1 MIRRTALILASA
13 RQARRICLSTA
24 TDGDAEAEYVFH
36 IRSRLLTPINADFD
50 KGVC

>member
-1 MIRRTALILASA
+1 MIRRTAPILASA

-24 TDGDAEAEYVFH
+24 TDGDAEYVFH